1 MKEKF
6 RDLLGGFILA
16 ILLFLSAG
24 LFLHVFI
31 EPIYLE
37 QGKSSSLTQDIQ
49 NIISFL
55 SFCATAAIGWLAYE
69 IQKKQ
74 KKFNENQAELENTRA
89 KRQLE
94 FNEKS
99 LTDYQR
105 DFLRKSF
112 REFCFYHELIS
123 KIDYQISSLDQNER
137 NDYDVSFCLAQ
148 RIYQWITP
156 QPIGKSAFEILKLDS
171 YTNGIAE
178 GTGKVLESR
187 PDLQFSTSGA
197 NYQIFNI
204 LHDKVLE
211 IEVMAFQD
219 SSKEVNQKEKYKE
232 IPRLWSKYIL
242 EKFEFT
248 ERVIFDTIQELEKI
262 IASKNNKISGEFLK
276 DIAGLVQGK
285 LLNNSIYMKGD
296 GDAKKEA
303 KELYQKYLSNRHIN
317 EDNKEKVD
325 KNI

>member
-112 REFCFYHELIS
+112 REFCFYNELIS
-123 KIDYQISSLDQNER
+123 KIELQISSLNQDQR
-137 NDYDVSFCLAQ
+137 HDYDARFCLAS
-148 RIYQWITP
+148 RVSQWIAKGIDGHCLDGYSFFENFSAAYDLI
-156 QPIGKSAFEILKLDS
+156 QSKSAQAGRLYPSSDHKRAAIIDRLKK
-171 YTNGIAE
+171 II
-178 GTGKVLESR
+178 ESVAY
-187 PDLQFSTSGA
+187 QYNFSMSGA
-197 NYQIFNI
+197 NFYIFCI
-204 LHDKVLE
+204 LHDKIIE
-211 IEVMAFQD
+211 IEVMGF
-219 SSKEVNQKEKYKE
+219 EE
-232 IPRLWSKYIL
+232 IANLWQRYIL

-248 ERVIFDTIQELEKI
+248 ERQIFFKI
-262 IASKNNKISGEFLK
+262 RDNSRDSKSDVEYVKHIAN
-276 DIAGLVQGK
+276 LVQKEFINNAICMSEDREAVGK
-285 LLNNSIYMKGD
+285 V
-296 GDAKKEA
+296 KEM
-303 KELYQKYLSNRHIN
+303 YQKYLTNNHIGVA
-317 EDNKEKVD
+317 D
-325 KNI
+325 